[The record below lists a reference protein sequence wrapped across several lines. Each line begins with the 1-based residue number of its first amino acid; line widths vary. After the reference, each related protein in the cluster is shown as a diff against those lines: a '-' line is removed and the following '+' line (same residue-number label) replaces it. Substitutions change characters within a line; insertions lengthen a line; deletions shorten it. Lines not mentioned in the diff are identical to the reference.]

1 MGLSIYLNNQY
12 GFNMST
18 NYPIESA
25 SCSLTSMLYR
35 LALVTLLLGLAA
47 CSNVPTKEVELSV
60 ENEGPEQATE
70 EDIVRIE
77 PVRPKIPLSEEIL
90 YKTLVAEFAGQR
102 DRLDI
107 AVENYL
113 DLARTTRDPK
123 YVERAT
129 RIAIYARNTEAARET
144 AALWVELDPTNPDA
158 HQVLAVMSL
167 RNGDIEKSLEH
178 LETIL
183 EYSHGKLDQKL
194 WMIANMLG
202 REKDK
207 ALVMQVM
214 EKLLL
219 EHQQDPEALYA
230 FAHVAARIG
239 NLDRAEELLLATLEL
254 APDNDNAAMSYIS
267 ILQKQGRLNDALK
280 WIETILPTRE
290 DNDFNLRSAYARL
303 LTDAKRFDEARRQF
317 EILAVQAPNNS
328 DVLFALGL
336 LYLQSN
342 RLDEAKNYFKRLVVQ
357 DIRSDDANYYL
368 GRIDEEHKNYEQ
380 AGVWYQSVQSGENY
394 FDSQIRYGLI
404 LAKQGNMEAARAH
417 LKKIPTRGEGQATL
431 LVQAEGEL
439 LTEEKLYDEAL
450 AVYDTAIEGKKYN
463 TELLYARA
471 MLAEKMSR
479 IDLME
484 QDLRRILVK
493 EPDNV
498 QALNALGYTLADET
512 DRYQEAYALV
522 KRALELSP
530 DDFYI
535 LDSMGW
541 VMYRLGRHEEA
552 IALLQKAMSLRQDP
566 EIAAHLGEVLW
577 VKGDKEAAKKVWETA
592 LQATPED
599 SRLLDVIKRFDE

>member
-1 MGLSIYLNNQY
+1 MTTKYLN
-12 GFNMST
+12 
-18 NYPIESA
+18 ESATFSLISVLNKLGLAIVFVMLA
-25 SCSLTSMLYR
+25 SCSNAPLKETEMS
-35 LALVTLLLGLAA
+35 VE
-47 CSNVPTKEVELSV
+47 SETKEL
-60 ENEGPEQATE
+60 EQATE

-113 DLARTTRDPK
+113 DLARMTRDPK

-129 RIAIYARNTEAARET
+129 RIAIFARNTEAASET

-167 RNGDIEKSLEH
+167 RKGEIDKSLEH

-183 EYSHGKLDQKL
+183 ENSHGKIDQKL

-202 REKDK
+202 REKDRDI
-207 ALVMQVM
+207 VMQVM

-219 EHQQDPEALYA
+219 NHQGDPEAMYA

-239 NLDRAEELLLATLEL
+239 ELDRAVELLLATLEL

-267 ILQKQGRLNDALK
+267 ILQKQGRLNDALVWMEK
-280 WIETILPTRE
+280 VLPTRE
-290 DNDFNLRSAYARL
+290 SNDFNLRSAYARL

-317 EILAVQAPNNS
+317 EILSVQAPNNS

-336 LYLQSN
+336 LYLQSS
-342 RLDEAKNYFKRLVVQ
+342 RLDEAKTYFKRLVAQ
-357 DIRSDDANYYL
+357 DIRSNDANYYL
-368 GRIDEEHKNYEQ
+368 GRIDEENKNYEE
-380 AGVWYQSVQSGENY
+380 AGVWYQSVQNGENY
-394 FDSQIRYGLI
+394 FDAQVRYGLI
-404 LAKQGNMEAARAH
+404 LAKLGNMDAARIH
-417 LKKIPTRGEGQATL
+417 LKKIPVRGEEQATL

-439 LTEEKLYDEAL
+439 LTDAKLYEQAL
-450 AVYDTAIEGKKYN
+450 VVYDVAIEGKAYKGV
-463 TELLYARA
+463 LLYARA
-471 MLAEKMSR
+471 MLAEKMQR
-479 IDLME
+479 VDLME

-493 EPDNV
+493 EPDHV

-512 DRYQEAYALV
+512 DRYQEAFDLIQ
-522 KRALELSP
+522 RAMDLSP
-530 DDFYI
+530 GDFYI

-541 VMYRLGRHEEA
+541 VLYRLGRHEEA
-552 IALLQKAMSLRQDP
+552 IELLQKAMSLRQDP

-577 VKGDKEAAKKVWETA
+577 VTGDKEAAKKVWETA
-592 LQATPED
+592 LQLTPED
-599 SRLLDVIKRFDE
+599 SRLLDVIKRFEH